1 MAQTINAETTTVRS
15 SHVIM
20 LSRPEAVAD
29 VITRAAQG
37 RD

>member
-20 LSRPEAVAD
+20 LSRLEAVAD